1 MLSNTV
7 KSLIVAAATIDFQY
21 FLGSILLSKFKKVTK
36 CAATNKGRLLL
47 ATLRYSRYLPCS
59 YELIEILNFLI
70 WNVVIGMTSLF
81 QSFKR
86 HRKEVWRQDVSTHV
100 ILHHHFRP
108 KVGREKRIR
117 CRNLRHER
125 ALLLR
130 QCCTMLKTS
139 QITYKASYQFGSCLF
154 FASISCYL
162 TFEGINSID
171 SGKCKSSLFFIW
183 YNFEFSS
190 FLLYS
195 RWDW

>member
-1 MLSNTV
+1 MASLSDSN
-7 KSLIVAAATIDFQY
+7 
-21 FLGSILLSKFKKVTK
+21 
-36 CAATNKGRLLL
+36 
-47 ATLRYSRYLPCS
+47 YSRYLRCS

-130 QCCTMLKTS
+130 QCYTMLKTS

-162 TFEGINSID
+162 TFGGINSID
-171 SGKCKSSLFFIW
+171 SGKCKSGFL
-183 YNFEFSS
+183 YNGILNLVCSS